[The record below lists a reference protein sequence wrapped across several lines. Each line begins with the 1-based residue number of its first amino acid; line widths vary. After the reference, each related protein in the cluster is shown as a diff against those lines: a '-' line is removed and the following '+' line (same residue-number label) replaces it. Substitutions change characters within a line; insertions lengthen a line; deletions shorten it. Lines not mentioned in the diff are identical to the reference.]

1 MRSPILQSNLFADIV
16 FITNMI
22 WRTAELSDLETLQK
36 CALGNAIF
44 ANNYGAVN
52 TLLYKEKYGAQIAFE
67 GGWFF
72 EKLFFNGRAYFAFPH
87 KLDADVMVSPKADAA
102 ATVSVDQ
109 EAAVAALASE
119 AKILG
124 LPFAF
129 ENITAAEK
137 DALLKIYPDA
147 KVRPQPEFGDYIYR
161 AADLA
166 NLPGKKYGKKRNH
179 INQFN
184 AKYSD
189 YKFEPLNAANLD
201 DARAIEEK
209 WLAENSAAAQQEG
222 TFADL
227 QAERDIIFNALD
239 NFAAFEKTCGMT
251 GGVLYVYSVP
261 AAFCVAS
268 LLSASVTDVH
278 FEKCLSAYG
287 RDGGY
292 AVINNQFAKIAVTE
306 FLNREE
312 DLGIEGLR
320 KAKLSYYPERVLEK
334 FSVYVN

>member
-1 MRSPILQSNLFADIV
+1 
-16 FITNMI
+16 
-22 WRTAELSDLETLQK
+22 
-36 CALGNAIF
+36 
-44 ANNYGAVN
+44 
-52 TLLYKEKYGAQIAFE
+52 
-67 GGWFF
+67 
-72 EKLFFNGRAYFAFPH
+72 GRAYFAFPH
-87 KLDADVMVSPKADAA
+87 KLEVDAA
-102 ATVSVDQ
+102 ATVSVNQECAARVLGNQEILASQ

-124 LPFAF
+124 LPLAF
-129 ENITAAEK
+129 ENITASEK

-147 KVRPQPEFGDYIYR
+147 RVRPQPEFGDYIYR

-166 NLPGKKYGKKRNH
+166 NLPGKKYSKKRNH

-189 YKFEPLNAANLD
+189 YKFEPLTAANLG

-222 TFADL
+222 TLADL
-227 QAERDIIFNALD
+227 QAERAIIFSALD

-251 GGVLYVYSVP
+251 GGVLRVAGVP

-268 LLSASVTDVH
+268 LLSADVTDVH

-292 AVINNQFAKIAVTE
+292 AVINNQFAKIAATE